1 MSFGIDWD
9 GPAPSVEWGSLQE
22 SNTQGIT
29 IPELLVPFPEDLNL
43 LLSHLINPMRES
55 SNHGIDINF
64 YEQALEVSLNFPW
77 DCKTTSNDNLHIS
90 KNTCFAKLKTVL

>member
-9 GPAPSVEWGSLQE
+9 GPAPSVECLQE

-43 LLSHLINPMRES
+43 LLSHLINPLRES
-55 SNHGIDINF
+55 SNHGIDI

-77 DCKTTSNDNLHIS
+77 DGKTTSNDNLHIS